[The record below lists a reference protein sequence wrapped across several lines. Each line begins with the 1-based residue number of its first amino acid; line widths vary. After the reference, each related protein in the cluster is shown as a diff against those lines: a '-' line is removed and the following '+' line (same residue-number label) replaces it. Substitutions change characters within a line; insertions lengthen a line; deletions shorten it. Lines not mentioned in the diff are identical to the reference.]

1 MKQSTLNN
9 IKQAVNQL
17 IKNNIRLTTEVLSKE
32 AHTSKRTVTEFFK
45 MFPKESF
52 NKYYKN
58 GTAYDGT
65 ILYNTDENGTIENST
80 ILKQET
86 ESGTDSNLTKNGT
99 VQSGTKENDTDTNWK
114 NGTDS
119 NLIKNGTIQNG
130 TKENG
135 TDTNWQNGTEEVYD
149 VMTNEGYVNQL
160 NKLYTKGSID
170 KEYYNQQVRILKNSY
185 PAAYNSIKEKLMMDV

>member
-58 GTAYDGT
+58 GTVISST

-99 VQSGTKENDTDTNWK
+99 VQSGTEE
-114 NGTDS
+114 NGTDT

-130 TKENG
+130 T
-135 TDTNWQNGTEEVYD
+135 EEVYN

-160 NKLYTKGSID
+160 NRLYTKGSID
-170 KEYYNQQVRILKNSY
+170 KEYYNQQVRTLKNSY
-185 PAAYNSIKEKLMMDV
+185 PTAYNLIKEKLIMDI

>member
-9 IKQAVNQL
+9 IKQTVNQL

-58 GTAYDGT
+58 GTAYDST

-99 VQSGTKENDTDTNWK
+99 VQSGTE
-114 NGTDS
+114 
-119 NLIKNGTIQNG
+119 
-130 TKENG
+130 ENG
-135 TDTNWQNGTEEVYD
+135 TDTNWESNTEEVYD

-160 NKLYTKGSID
+160 NRLYTKGSID
-170 KEYYNQQVRILKNSY
+170 KEYYNQQVNTLKNSY
-185 PAAYNSIKEKLMMDV
+185 PTAYNTIKEKLIMNV